1 MSVCLSSAMG
11 MGIWECWNGIVQ
23 EAKIIGIVTRS
34 GVKCSDSSCTRHK
47 SSHPKDNRS
56 SKVLSKGMR
65 TKGLGPIPV
74 PPRERGEARDEKT
87 KTKTKRNETKRNET
101 NHPDTTKQGE
111 GNKKKNIKKQNCA
124 RVTYWQHCARSFFIL
139 LFILLLIAL
148 VRLGRWTLD
157 GQCSWQQR

>member
-1 MSVCLSSAMG
+1 MWKCLSVCPAQWESGNAGMGFVQDDCPRLLGSSPGLESSAATLARLH
-11 MGIWECWNGIVQ
+11 ETQVQ
-23 EAKIIGIVTRS
+23 
-34 GVKCSDSSCTRHK
+34 SSK
-47 SSHPKDNRS
+47 GQPNRS
-56 SKVLSKGMR
+56 QRSCPKVCEPR
-65 TKGLGPIPV
+65 VLGPYQYHH
-74 PPRERGEARDEKT
+74 ETEEKQGT
-87 KTKTKRNETKRNET
+87 RRRRRRRRRNET

-111 GNKKKNIKKQNCA
+111 GNKKKQKKKNCA

>member
-1 MSVCLSSAMG
+1 MWKCLSVQRNGNAG
-11 MGIWECWNGIVQ
+11 MGFVQ
-23 EAKIIGIVTRS
+23 DDCPRLLG
-34 GVKCSDSSCTRHK
+34 SSPGLE
-47 SSHPKDNRS
+47 SSAATLARLHETQVQSSKGQPNRS
-56 SKVLSKGMR
+56 QRSCPKVCEPRVLGPYQYHHETEEKQGMR
-65 TKGLGPIPV
+65 
-74 PPRERGEARDEKT
+74 RRR
-87 KTKTKRNETKRNET
+87 RRRRRNET

-111 GNKKKNIKKQNCA
+111 GNKKKQKNKKNCA